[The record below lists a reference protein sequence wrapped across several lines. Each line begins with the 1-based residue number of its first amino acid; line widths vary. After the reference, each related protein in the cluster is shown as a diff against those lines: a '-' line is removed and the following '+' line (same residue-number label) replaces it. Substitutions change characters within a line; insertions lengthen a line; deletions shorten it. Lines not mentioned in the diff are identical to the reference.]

1 MRDKFYHN
9 QEGSHHTLIVRVFNY
24 WFMDSQACLA
34 NGCNCGIFV
43 WKVVKSDWCDIKYKK
58 NLELFYR
65 KVKKFCYVVD
75 FFIWIIII
83 NYWCDIKSEK

>member
-24 WFMDSQACLA
+24 WFMDSKACLA

-43 WKVVKSDWCDIKYKK
+43 WMVVKSDWFNIKYKK
-58 NLELFYR
+58 VYNY
-65 KVKKFCYVVD
+65 
-75 FFIWIIII
+75 FIEKW
-83 NYWCDIKSEK
+83 KSFVL